1 MKAGDQ
7 RSRSLR
13 ERREREAVDAHYE
26 RIAVARG
33 ILPPRS
39 RLLFFFKPRAYVLLL
54 EDEPGVFD
62 VARIAVEGWEGKLA
76 LCFMSPL
83 DALIEGARIG
93 KPGLRYDIAWA
104 AAIGH
109 NPFRTADGS
118 AAAALHVSWMGEA
131 NRLLLTQEGE
141 PVHICKVL
149 EMDSAAEA
157 RKPGEFGVDADTHR
171 DVEHAV

>member
-1 MKAGDQ
+1 
-7 RSRSLR
+7 
-13 ERREREAVDAHYE
+13 
-26 RIAVARG
+26 
-33 ILPPRS
+33 
-39 RLLFFFKPRAYVLLL
+39 LLFFFKPRAYVLLL

>member
-1 MKAGDQ
+1 VTAGDQ
-7 RSRSLR
+7 HSRSLR

-33 ILPPRS
+33 LLPPRS

-104 AAIGH
+104 AAIGAQSFAH
-109 NPFRTADGS
+109 GRRVCGCGS
-118 AAAALHVSWMGEA
+118 ACVVDGRREPALA
-131 NRLLLTQEGE
+131 
-141 PVHICKVL
+141 
-149 EMDSAAEA
+149 
-157 RKPGEFGVDADTHR
+157 DAGGRAGSHLQG
-171 DVEHAV
+171 A